1 MIWNIMWSNIYGGA
15 FTKTT
20 YFSQKTYIT
29 GMSHDSQF
37 LSLRACIV
45 NLKIKAKEARDLIIY
60 IIK

>member
-1 MIWNIMWSNIYGGA
+1 
-15 FTKTT
+15 
-20 YFSQKTYIT
+20 
-29 GMSHDSQF
+29 MSHDSQF